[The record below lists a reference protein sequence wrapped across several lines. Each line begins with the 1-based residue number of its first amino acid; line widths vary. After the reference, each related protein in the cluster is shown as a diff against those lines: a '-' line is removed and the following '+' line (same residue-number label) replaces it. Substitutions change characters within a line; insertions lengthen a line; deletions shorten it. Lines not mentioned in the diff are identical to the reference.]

1 MSSSGVTTWNPNRD
15 QLLKRILR
23 LVHAY
28 PATGNP
34 RPEQLIDARFA
45 VNAMLK
51 SWQTENL
58 LWLKQDATLFLN
70 EGQRVYNLA
79 PSTYTG
85 FSHCATSY
93 VQTTLNGA
101 LAVGDSTATL
111 TSVTGVT
118 TGDYIGIEND
128 NGTIEWFTG
137 IVSGYD
143 VALSSTIGVACAD
156 GNLVYTHTAA
166 SQTKRPH
173 RMEED
178 AVSFK
183 NYDSTAEDG
192 TERPVTVISKS
203 DYDSLPSKNST
214 GKIVQVYY
222 DPQLVC
228 GKLYVW
234 PCADYCG
241 DKLVLSMSRPID
253 DLLDD
258 EETIDAPVEWIE
270 AIAYCGA
277 DRISPEYQLPLKERA
292 FLKGEAEKAYNR
304 ILSFNREGSIFFEV

>member
-1 MSSSGVTTWNPNRD
+1 MTTSGTTTWNPVRD
-15 QLLKRILR
+15 QILKRSLR

-34 RPEQLIDARFA
+34 RPEQLIDAKFA
-45 VNAMLK
+45 CNSMLK
-51 SWQTENL
+51 SWQTDGL

-70 EGQRVYNLA
+70 EGQAVYNLA
-79 PSTYTG
+79 PTTYTG

-101 LAVGDSTATL
+101 LEVGDSTATL
-111 TSVTGVT
+111 TSVTGISST
-118 TGDYIGIEND
+118 DYIGIEND
-128 NGTIEWFTG
+128 NGIIEWFTG
-137 IVSGYD
+137 TVSGYD

-156 GNLVYTHTAA
+156 GNLVYAHTTTTQIQRPTRVEANFKYYNSTAA
-166 SQTKRPH
+166 
-173 RMEED
+173 
-178 AVSFK
+178 
-183 NYDSTAEDG
+183 DG
-192 TERPVTVISKS
+192 TERPIDMVSKS
-203 DYDSLPSKNST
+203 DYDILPSKTST
-214 GKIVQVYY
+214 GKIVQAYY

-241 DKLVLSMSRPID
+241 DKLVLTIDRPVD
-253 DLLDD
+253 DLLADT
-258 EETIDAPVEWIE
+258 ETIDAPLEWIE
-270 AIAYCGA
+270 AITYCLA
-277 DRISPEYQLPLKERA
+277 DRIAPEYQLPLQERA